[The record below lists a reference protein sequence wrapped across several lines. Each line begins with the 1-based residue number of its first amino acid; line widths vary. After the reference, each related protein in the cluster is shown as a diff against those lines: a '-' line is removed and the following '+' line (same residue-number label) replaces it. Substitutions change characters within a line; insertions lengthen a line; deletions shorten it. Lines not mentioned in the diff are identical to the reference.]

1 MCWTSSILY
10 AILLLQSS
18 NGVEIVFSQI
28 QSWFVAAQVK
38 FKGYLWAAYFAPLVH
53 RNFGISLL
61 LGILLTHYHD
71 ESDNDDDR
79 AMEIKMM
86 IMMTGIDRNWK
97 LLHQKEKNILTDVF
111 QIN

>member
-1 MCWTSSILY
+1 MCWTSSILS

-79 AMEIKMM
+79 AMEKDDDND
-86 IMMTGIDRNWK
+86 DRHWPQLK
-97 LLHQKEKNILTDVF
+97 TVAPKRKNILTDVF